1 MVGGVSIAARR
12 ASTRNSSWILRQ
24 SSLPASPREG
34 ILSKRVGLLRARNRR
49 ALPPYNAC
57 RPMLMRRVHPQADRE
72 A

>member
-1 MVGGVSIAARR
+1 MVGGLSFAEGR

-34 ILSKRVGLLRARNRR
+34 ILSTRLGLLRGRNRR
-49 ALPPYNAC
+49 ALPPYSAC
-57 RPMLMRRVHPQADRE
+57 SPMLMRRVQPQADRE